1 MNFPQTGDYI
11 DIHTHGG
18 TPAPGIFI
26 VESLM
31 AHESATPKNVPGVAY
46 TCGIHPW
53 FLTQD
58 NSEQLLDTVRKS
70 VNSTEVI
77 AIGEAGFDRLQGPS
91 PEIQRR
97 VFEEQVKLADEY
109 KKPLIIHCVR
119 AWEELLAVHKNLNP
133 KTPWLIHG
141 FRGTPELATQLFL
154 KGLYL
159 SLWFDFALRPESSKL
174 LKTLPKSRFFLE
186 TDGADVDIRT
196 IYKKVATDM
205 DVEVEELKVIMLS
218 NFNEFFHK

>member
-1 MNFPQTGDYI
+1 MNFPQEGDYI

-18 TPAPGIFI
+18 KPAPGIFI

-31 AHESATPKNVPGVAY
+31 AHESPVPKNVPGVAFTY
-46 TCGIHPW
+46 GIHPW

-58 NSEQLLDTVRKS
+58 NAEQLLDSVRKS
-70 VNSTEVI
+70 VKSTEVI

-109 KKPLIIHCVR
+109 NKPLIIHCVR
-119 AWEELLAVHKNLNP
+119 AWEELLAVHKYLNP

-174 LKTLPKSRFFLE
+174 LTTLPKSRFFLE
-186 TDGADVDIRT
+186 TDGADVDIRD
-196 IYKKVATDM
+196 IYNKVAADM
-205 DVEVEELKVIMLS
+205 DIEVEELKIIIMS
-218 NFNEFFHK
+218 NFREFFRR

>member
-18 TPAPGIFI
+18 KPSPGIFI

-31 AHESATPKNVPGVAY
+31 AHESATPKNVTGVAFTY
-46 TCGIHPW
+46 GIHPW
-53 FLTQD
+53 FLNENNFRQLISSVEYEVTQP
-58 NSEQLLDTVRKS
+58 N
-70 VNSTEVI
+70 VI

-109 KKPLIIHCVR
+109 NKPLIIHCVR
-119 AWEELLAVHKNLNP
+119 AWEELLLVHKKLNP

-159 SLWFDFALRPESSKL
+159 SLWFDLALRPESSK
-174 LKTLPKSRFFLE
+174 T
-186 TDGADVDIRT
+186 
-196 IYKKVATDM
+196 Y
-205 DVEVEELKVIMLS
+205 
-218 NFNEFFHK
+218 